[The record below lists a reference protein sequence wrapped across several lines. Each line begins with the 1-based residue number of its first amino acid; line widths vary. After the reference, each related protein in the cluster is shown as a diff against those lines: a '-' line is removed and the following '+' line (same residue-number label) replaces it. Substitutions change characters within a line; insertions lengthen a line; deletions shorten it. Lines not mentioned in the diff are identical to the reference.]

1 LRKSTLVFP
10 ALAAPGRAAYAA
22 RMTAQ
27 KRVPV
32 ALTIAG
38 SDSGG
43 GAGIQADLHTF
54 AALGVHG
61 ASAITCLTAQNPR
74 EVKGVHPVPADFLRL
89 QLAAVF
95 EELRPAALKTGMLY
109 SRALIQE
116 AAGFLAEQ
124 KPRPLVVVDPV
135 MVATSGAALLR
146 PEAVRVLK
154 ERLLPLARIVTPN
167 VPEAAALAG
176 GAVESVEDLRAAAR
190 RLHER
195 HGCAVLVKGGH
206 LQGLSVAVDVL
217 YDGRDEW
224 LLEAPRVRGVST
236 HGTGCTYS
244 AAITAGLARGLPL
257 VEAVGLAKQ
266 FISQAIAR
274 SRRIGRHQAL
284 HWSAAAEAAA
294 PQAVRCG
301 CSGAACHCG

>member
-1 LRKSTLVFP
+1 MI
-10 ALAAPGRAAYAA
+10 A
-22 RMTAQ
+22 R

-61 ASAITCLTAQNPR
+61 ASVITCLTAQNPR
-74 EVKGVHPVPADFLRL
+74 EVKGVHPAPADFVRL

-109 SRALIQE
+109 SRALIQ
-116 AAGFLAEQ
+116 AVAQFLNAR
-124 KPRPLVVVDPV
+124 KARPAVVVDPV
-135 MVATSGAALLR
+135 MLATSGTALLR
-146 PEAVRVLK
+146 PEAIRALQQQ
-154 ERLLPLARIVTPN
+154 LLPLAQLITPN
-167 VPEAAALAG
+167 APEAAALAG
-176 GAVESVEDLRAAAR
+176 RPVESVEDLRAAAR
-190 RLHER
+190 ALHER

-206 LQGLSVAVDVL
+206 LQGLRVAVDVL
-217 YDGRDEW
+217 FDGRDEW

-244 AAITAGLARGLPL
+244 AAITAVLARGWPL
-257 VEAVGLAKQ
+257 VEAVGLAKE
-266 FISQAIAR
+266 FISQAIAH

-284 HWSAAAEAAA
+284 HWLAAAEPGA
-294 PQAVRCG
+294 PRAVRCG
-301 CSGAACHCG
+301 GSGAACHCSQGEVY